1 MTHFSISFRM
11 PEKHVL
17 QGDSIPDFYEIR
29 SAEEGIEGHQLMN
42 MMKNYHSSLRLFQHI
57 HQSTGVRGLFG

>member
-1 MTHFSISFRM
+1 MTHFSVSFRM

-29 SAEEGIEGHQLMN
+29 SAEEASGAGVHQ
-42 MMKNYHSSLRLFQHI
+42 
-57 HQSTGVRGLFG
+57 VVA